1 MGAGPNY
8 VLDKGFQANEALTQ
22 YYLVKLVTASEGYVD
37 QSDTTNEVCIGVT
50 QEACTAA
57 DATSGKIVDVR
68 IMGVS
73 TCVASQAV
81 NLGELVRSSGA
92 GKVSGLAGAAKQKV
106 LGIALTA
113 AGADGDQFDVL
124 LTPLVE
130 VDNS

>member
-8 VLDKGFQANEALTQ
+8 VLDKGFQASEALTQ
-22 YYLVKLVTASEGYVD
+22 YYLVKLGSTEGYVD
-37 QSDTTNEVCIGVT
+37 QSDTANEVCIGVT
-50 QEACTAA
+50 QEACTTAN
-57 DATSGKIVDVR
+57 ATSGKIVDVR

-92 GKVSGLAGAAKQKV
+92 GKISGMAGAAKQKV

-113 AGADGDQFDVL
+113 AAADGDQLDVL
-124 LTPLVE
+124 LTPMLE
-130 VDNS
+130 IDNS